1 MKMNRFNGLTEDTY
15 RFFWEI
21 AFQNN
26 QSFFDANRERF
37 RNSVQLPLLQLASE
51 LAPSALDIDPEF
63 QVRPSSAVSRIR
75 RDTRYSKDKSPFR
88 DHMWI
93 GYKYPS
99 SYTSECFVVY
109 VEFERESYGYG
120 MGMYAPNP
128 SLMQE
133 FRDRMLARSDTFL
146 RLVNEKAFTDRFQV
160 EGESYKRPKYTEQRV
175 DLLPW
180 LNRRRL
186 VFFYSSPELSKTLR
200 PEISDE
206 IKEGFQIMK
215 PVYRFLKGL
224 D

>member
-1 MKMNRFNGLTEDTY
+1 MTSFQGLTEDTY

-21 AFQNN
+21 AFQNH
-26 QSFFDANRERF
+26 QAFFNANRERY

-51 LAPSALDIDPEF
+51 LAPYALEIDPAF
-63 QVRPSSAVSRIR
+63 QVRPSSALSRIR

-93 GYKYPS
+93 GYKYPA

-128 SLMQE
+128 ALMQE
-133 FRDRMLARSDTFL
+133 FRGRMLARSDTFL
-146 RLVNEKAFTDRFQV
+146 SLVNGKEFAQRFET
-160 EGESYKRPKYTEQRV
+160 EGESFRRPRYMEQRA

-186 VFFYSSPELSKTLR
+186 AFCYSSPELSRTLQ
-200 PEISDE
+200 PDILDE
-206 IKEGFQIMK
+206 IIDAFRIMK